1 MTEPAVQG
9 PDEAISIDL
18 LTDPAG
24 VPRARAML
32 QRAQWAGSAF
42 ARYDRAAVD
51 RIVHAAAA
59 AGAAQ
64 AREYAEWAVRE
75 TGFGVAEHKVVKN
88 LASSTGLVEAYA
100 GHDYVTPRVD
110 PAARM
115 VEIPRPAG
123 VVLALTPSTNPVATV
138 FVKSLLALMTRNAV
152 VVSPHPLAR
161 ECSAAAARTLA
172 EAAVAAGAPDGV
184 IQVVDEPSV
193 PLINALMADERTSV
207 IVATGGTGV
216 VRAAYSSGTP
226 AIGVGPGNVPVFV
239 ADDADLP
246 EAAQRIVD
254 SKSFDNSILC
264 TNESVLIVTEA
275 AAGTL
280 LRHLQRAGAYLL
292 PPDERDK
299 VRDLVFPGGQFDTR
313 FVGKD
318 ATWIAAQAGLRVP
331 GTTRVLLA
339 PFPLVVP
346 EEPLAHEKLCPVLGL
361 TQVGSV
367 RHGIDAARAVL
378 RLGGRGHSAAI
389 HAADPATIMAYGA
402 ALEVLR
408 VVVNTGSSLG
418 SAGVGTGL
426 APTMTIG
433 TGFFGRSSVGENLQP
448 KHLVQWTRLAYNE
461 DPAVGFADFTGLVP
475 WEAPA
480 GAVPPYPVASNLRDA
495 DGRPRPGHSLPGQQ
509 RRERGPAPRPLG
521 AGRLAH
527 RACWRW
533 RRPGSGGTAGGD
545 QAGRAGGVARRFWG
559 TGVGELRSFIFLD
572 RLQPQTM
579 CYLGSWVR
587 GSLPRSNDAAIVV
600 EVAPGLDVEPLTD
613 VALKYANVKAGILVV
628 ERHFGYLEVHGSTD
642 EVRAAGSA
650 VLDAL
655 GASETDASA
664 PQVLASKIVTMI
676 DPQHAFLINRNK
688 LGSMVLAGESLFVLE
703 MQPASYAILA
713 VNEAEKAAR
722 IKVVDYRMIGATGRV
737 YLSGS
742 EADVRQAADA
752 AEDALLSRAGNRA

>member
-1 MTEPAVQG
+1 MTDATTDQ
-9 PDEAISIDL
+9 AISIDL

-32 QRAQWAGSAF
+32 QRAQWAASAF

-59 AGAAQ
+59 AGAAR
-64 AREYAEWAVRE
+64 AREYADWAVRE
-75 TGFGVAEHKVVKN
+75 TGFGVAEHKVIKN
-88 LASSTGLVEAYA
+88 LASSTGLIEAYA

-110 PAARM
+110 PDARM
-115 VEIPRPAG
+115 IEIPRPAG
-123 VVLALTPSTNPVATV
+123 VVLALTPSSNPVATV

-161 ECSAAAARTLA
+161 ECSADAARTLA

-246 EAAQRIVD
+246 EAARRIVD

-275 AAGTL
+275 AAGAL

-292 PPDERDK
+292 APDERDK
-299 VRDLVFPGGQFDTR
+299 VRDLVFPGGHFDTR

-318 ATWIAAQAGLRVP
+318 ATAIAAQAGLRVP
-331 GTTRVLLA
+331 GPTRVLLA
-339 PFPLVVP
+339 PFPVVVP

-402 ALEVLR
+402 AVEVLR
-408 VVVNTGSSLG
+408 VVVNAGSSLG

-426 APTMTIG
+426 APSMTIG

-475 WEAPA
+475 WEAPG
-480 GAVPPYPVASNLRDA
+480 GAVPPYPIASNLL
-495 DGRPRPGHSLPGQQ
+495 DGAAVAGPSLPAHQTPG
-509 RRERGPAPRPLG
+509 ERARASAAGS
-521 AGRLAH
+521 GRLATGLAGAGADPEIEAL
-527 RACWRW
+527 RAEI
-533 RRPGSGGTAGGD
+533 RR
-545 QAGRAGGVARRFWG
+545 V
-559 TGVGELRSFIFLD
+559 VLEELRSV
-572 RLQPQTM
+572 
-579 CYLGSWVR
+579 LG
-587 GSLPRSNDAAIVV
+587 
-600 EVAPGLDVEPLTD
+600 
-613 VALKYANVKAGILVV
+613 
-628 ERHFGYLEVHGSTD
+628 
-642 EVRAAGSA
+642 
-650 VLDAL
+650 
-655 GASETDASA
+655 
-664 PQVLASKIVTMI
+664 
-676 DPQHAFLINRNK
+676 
-688 LGSMVLAGESLFVLE
+688 
-703 MQPASYAILA
+703 
-713 VNEAEKAAR
+713 
-722 IKVVDYRMIGATGRV
+722 GRD
-737 YLSGS
+737 G
-742 EADVRQAADA
+742 
-752 AEDALLSRAGNRA
+752 